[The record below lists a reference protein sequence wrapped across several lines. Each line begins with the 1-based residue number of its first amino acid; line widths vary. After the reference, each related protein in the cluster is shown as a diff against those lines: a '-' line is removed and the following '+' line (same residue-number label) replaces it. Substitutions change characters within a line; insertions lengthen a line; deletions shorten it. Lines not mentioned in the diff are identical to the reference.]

1 MRFSLPVAVLV
12 NLFILGS
19 ALGSLIDENG
29 NVESGWGLRP
39 FSQPNQSDVL
49 GETIWS
55 TIQND
60 YSPIKYPS
68 GVGHV
73 PSPGGST
80 GEGFDLEE
88 MHVRF
93 TGTQMKVLVITSSP
107 LVQTV
112 GGQNYYLGDLFIEAD
127 GVQFA
132 VVTQSANQGL
142 AAGSIYR
149 LNGAADVVA
158 LQPASQSYAGNNTLV
173 ENDYGPPATIRDIA
187 GPWAIDDMIDT
198 SQLIGTAAIDTASFN
213 YGGKEDGTFVI
224 EYAFDPHVLGLDDPA
239 ILTTK
244 ITWGCGNDVIRV
256 RGTDVPHTPEP
267 TTIGLLIFGSVL
279 TYLGRRRRKT

>member
-1 MRFSLPVAVLV
+1 MRFKLLVAVLV
-12 NLFILGS
+12 NLFIVGG
-19 ALGSLIDENG
+19 ALGGLIDEAG
-29 NVESGWGLRP
+29 NVGSGWGLRP

-49 GETIWS
+49 GETMWS

-60 YSPIKYPS
+60 YSPIKYP
-68 GVGHV
+68 GIGHV

-93 TGTQMKVLVITSSP
+93 TETQMKVLVITSSP
-107 LVQTV
+107 YAKAV
-112 GGQNYYLGDLFIEAD
+112 GGTNYNLGDLIIEAD
-127 GVQFA
+127 GVQFGI
-132 VVTQSANQGL
+132 VTQSANQGL
-142 AAGSIYR
+142 AAGAIYR

-158 LQPASQSYAGNNTLV
+158 LQPAPQSYAGNNSLV
-173 ENDYGPPATIRDIA
+173 ENDYGPPAKIRDIA
-187 GPWAIDDMIDT
+187 GPWAVDDMIDT

-224 EYAFDPHVLGLDDPA
+224 EYTLDPSVLGLDDPA
-239 ILTTK
+239 VLTTK
-244 ITWGCGNDVIRV
+244 IAWGCGNDVIRV
-256 RGTDVPHTPEP
+256 QGVSAPRTPEP